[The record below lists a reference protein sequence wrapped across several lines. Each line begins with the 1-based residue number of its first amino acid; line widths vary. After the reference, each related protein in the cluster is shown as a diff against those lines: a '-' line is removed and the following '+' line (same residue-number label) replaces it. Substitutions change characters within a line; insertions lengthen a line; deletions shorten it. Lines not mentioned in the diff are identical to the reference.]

1 MTRRALRE
9 QVFKMLFRVEFH
21 DAEEM
26 KEQAVLFD
34 EEESCS
40 EKDKEYITKKFENI
54 VEKITEIDAAV
65 NEVAKGWRTTRMG
78 KVDLTIIRL
87 AVYEMKYE
95 EDIPVKVAINEAVEL
110 AKQYGTDD
118 SPAFVNGILA
128 KLA

>member
-65 NEVAKGWRTTRMG
+65 NEVAKGWKT
-78 KVDLTIIRL
+78 
-87 AVYEMKYE
+87 
-95 EDIPVKVAINEAVEL
+95 PVWVRW
-110 AKQYGTDD
+110 
-118 SPAFVNGILA
+118 ILRSSV
-128 KLA
+128 LPSMR

>member
-65 NEVAKGWRTTRMG
+65 NEVAKGWKTTRMG

-110 AKQYGTDD
+110 ATQYGTDD

>member
-65 NEVAKGWRTTRMG
+65 NEVAKGWKTTRMG
-78 KVDLTIIRL
+78 KVDLTIIRI